1 MRYRYRLYGLT
12 LSSDECLPALE
23 PFSEDSSPADVHL
36 ESRSTPDWVRRA
48 RTLQS
53 HRVHQLE
60 AIAGVNDP
68 ALVVTS
74 YGEGSFWSLSYSDGT
89 EFMTDAAAR
98 HLWGTWKQPWTEDD
112 FATYLLG
119 PIMGFVLRCKGVTP
133 LHASAVCIGG
143 NGILFCGAAQT
154 GKSTT
159 AAALGL
165 RGCPVLCED
174 IAALKLLDNHYWIEP
189 GYPRVC
195 LWPDSVEKLKGR
207 SDAFPLLTPN
217 WEKRYLPL
225 DGVLASFEPERRP
238 VEAIYLLAPGIEGNA
253 LPHVE
258 VMTPKQ
264 ALLELL
270 PHTYLNWLPDREH
283 RAREFE
289 TLTHLVER
297 VPVRRITRHFQPGQI
312 DALCEAIIAD
322 VGERSGCRV
331 ATSEWNPA

>member
-1 MRYRYRLYGLT
+1 MSYRYRLYGLT
-12 LSSDECLPALE
+12 LSSSECLPALE
-23 PFSEDSSPADVHL
+23 PFGEDSGPADVHL
-36 ESRSTPDWVRRA
+36 ELRSDPDWVRHA
-48 RTLQS
+48 RSLRS

-60 AIAGVNDP
+60 AIPHSNDP
-68 ALVVTS
+68 AVVVTS
-74 YGEGSFWSLSYSDGT
+74 YGEGCFWSLWYSDGT
-89 EFMTDAAAR
+89 EFMADAAALR
-98 HLWGTWKQPWTEDD
+98 LWGTWKQPWTKDD

-133 LHASAVCIGG
+133 LHSSAVCIGG
-143 NGILFCGAAQT
+143 NAVLFCGAAQT

-165 RGCPVLCED
+165 RGCTVLCED

-195 LWPDSVEKLKGR
+195 LWPDSVEKLTGR

-225 DGVLASFEPERRP
+225 DGVRARFERERRSL
-238 VEAIYLLAPGIEGNA
+238 EAIYLLAPGTEGNA
-253 LPHVE
+253 LPYVE
-258 VMTPKQ
+258 KLTPKQ

-270 PHTYLNWLPDREH
+270 PHTYLNWLPDREQ
-283 RAREFE
+283 RTREFE

-297 VPVRRITRHFQPGQI
+297 VSVRRITRHFQPGQI
-312 DALCEAIIAD
+312 DALCKSIIAD
-322 VGERSGCRV
+322 VGERLGCRV
-331 ATSEWNPA
+331 APSERNPP

>member
-1 MRYRYRLYGLT
+1 VSYRYRLYGLT
-12 LSSDECLPALE
+12 LFSDECLPALE
-23 PFSEDSSPADVHL
+23 PFSEDSGPADVRL
-36 ESRSTPDWVRRA
+36 ELRSVPDWVRLA
-48 RTLQS
+48 RTLRS

-60 AIAGVNDP
+60 AIPQANDP

-74 YGEGSFWSLSYSDGT
+74 CGEGFFWSLSYSDGT

-98 HLWGTWKQPWTEDD
+98 RLWGRWKQPCTKED

-143 NGILFCGAAQT
+143 NAILFCGAAQT

-165 RGCPVLCED
+165 RGWPVLCED
-174 IAALKLLDNHYWIEP
+174 IAALKLRDNHYWVEP

-195 LWPDSVEKLKGR
+195 LWPDSVERLMGR

-225 DGVLASFEPERRP
+225 DGVRASFERERRSL
-238 VEAIYLLAPGIEGNA
+238 EAIYLLAPGTEGNA

-258 VMTPKQ
+258 KLTPKQ

-283 RAREFE
+283 RTREFE
-289 TLTHLVER
+289 MLTHLVER
-297 VPVRRITRHFQPGQI
+297 VPIRKITKHFQPGQM
-312 DALCEAIIAD
+312 DALCEGIIAD
-322 VGERSGCRV
+322 MGERSGCRV
-331 ATSEWNPA
+331 ATWERNPP